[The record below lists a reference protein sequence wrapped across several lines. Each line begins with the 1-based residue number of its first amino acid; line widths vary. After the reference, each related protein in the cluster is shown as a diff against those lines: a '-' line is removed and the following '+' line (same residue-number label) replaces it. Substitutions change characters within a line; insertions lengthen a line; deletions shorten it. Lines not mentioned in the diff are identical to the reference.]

1 MTATGEQETN
11 LEPNVAYYENWYP
24 PFKHFSGAASFA
36 TLAAL
41 PSLSNHEK
49 KDSSHPSR
57 FDGAEFEPSRSR
69 IKSYNPLL
77 YF

>member
-24 PFKHFSGAASFA
+24 PFKHFGVVCNF
-36 TLAAL
+36 L

-49 KDSSHPSR
+49 RFKSSVTFR
-57 FDGAEFEPSRSR
+57 WCGILV
-69 IKSYNPLL
+69 IKVSDQKLIRY
-77 YF
+77 YYI